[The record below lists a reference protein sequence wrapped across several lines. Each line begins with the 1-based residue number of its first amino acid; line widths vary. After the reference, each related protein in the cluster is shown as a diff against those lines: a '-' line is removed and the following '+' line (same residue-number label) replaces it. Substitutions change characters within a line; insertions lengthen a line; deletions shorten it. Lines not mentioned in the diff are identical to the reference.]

1 MRIADTKIGTKLE
14 LQQYDVNGDPT
25 PPMLISQFEGIN
37 EDGTLVILVPIYQGS
52 LYPLHADT
60 IIQVAFELKSELYAF
75 DAKVIHRYKEG
86 NIYYLQMRAV
96 SDIIQLQRRNFYRFE
111 SVLDIEY
118 RLFHKDVK
126 DEKEKGPFSK
136 AISRDISGGGLCLMF
151 ETAPEMG
158 MYIEGFISKI
168 NRLPFAGRIV
178 RVILTE
184 GTGINRYEIGVEF
197 MNIDNRNR
205 EKIISFIFES
215 QRNLIKKGWANN
227 GKQ

>member
-1 MRIADTKIGTKLE
+1 MRIVDTKIGTKLE
-14 LQQYDVNGDPT
+14 LQQYDVNGNPA

-37 EDGTLVILVPIYQGS
+37 EDGTLVVLVPIFEGS

-75 DAKVIHRYKEG
+75 DAKVIQRYKEG

-96 SDIIQLQRRNFYRFE
+96 SDITQIQRRNFFRFDC
-111 SVLDIEY
+111 VMDIEY
-118 RLFHKDVK
+118 RIFHRDVE
-126 DEKEKGPFSK
+126 DEKEKGPFSN

-151 ETAPEMG
+151 ETAPGMG

-168 NRLPFAGRIV
+168 NRLPFAGKIV

-184 GTGINRYEIGVEF
+184 GTGINRFEIGVEF
-197 MNIDNRNR
+197 LNIENRNR
-205 EKIISFIFES
+205 EKIIAFIFES
-215 QRNLIKKGWANN
+215 QRNLIKKGL
-227 GKQ
+227 GK